1 MFKRILLI
9 VLAVVLGYFLIDVFG
24 FASWVISCQTP
35 QSGYYLGMITA
46 KITNYQ
52 FDGFNGRNYINYGMF
67 NPETGELIK

>member
-9 VLAVVLGYFLIDVFG
+9 ILIVIIGYFLIDIFG
-24 FASWVISCQTP
+24 FTAWVFSQQIP
-35 QSGYYLGMITA
+35 QSEYYLGMFTA

-52 FDGFNGRNYINYGMF
+52 FDNFNGRNYINYGMF